1 MHETPNKYACYSQ
14 VSFSNL
20 KKENKLSFYKLLVL
34 LSFNQADT
42 TICLSMY

>member
-20 KKENKLSFYKLLVL
+20 KRKQIEFLQAFGLVV
-34 LSFNQADT
+34 
-42 TICLSMY
+42 I